1 MLVWRSSPLTAFAA
15 ALAASGALAL
25 GDATVADDGTA
36 VAAETP
42 RSGAVETAPTAL
54 TVAGDEKPSA
64 VVNRLH
70 EVLLQV
76 LKQAD
81 ELGYQG
87 RFDRVDPVVDQTFDL
102 DFMAAKAVGRHWKT
116 LTAEEQ
122 EQWVGLFGGLTKA
135 NYARRFN
142 GFSGQ
147 TFELLGQ
154 EPASSETIVVRT
166 VLHNPSGDDVELLYR
181 LRETGR
187 GWRIIDIYLDGT
199 VSELALRRSEY
210 SSILKRKGFDAL
222 VTGVN
227 QKIGD
232 LAVGTVGQ

>member
-1 MLVWRSSPLTAFAA
+1 MLVWRSSPLTAFATT
-15 ALAASGALAL
+15 LAVSGAVAF
-25 GDATVADDGTA
+25 GGAKATDNGTA

-42 RSGAVETAPTAL
+42 RSGTVETAPAAL

-64 VVNRLH
+64 VVGQLH

-87 RFDRVDPVVDQTFDL
+87 RFDRLDPVVDETFDL
-102 DFMAAKAVGRHWKT
+102 NFMAAKAVGRHWKT

-122 EQWVGLFGGLTKA
+122 EQWVGLFGDLTKA
-135 NYARRFN
+135 NYARRFT

-154 EPASSETIVVRT
+154 EPASNETIVVST

-181 LRETGR
+181 LRETGS

-210 SSILKRKGFDAL
+210 SSILKRNGFDAL